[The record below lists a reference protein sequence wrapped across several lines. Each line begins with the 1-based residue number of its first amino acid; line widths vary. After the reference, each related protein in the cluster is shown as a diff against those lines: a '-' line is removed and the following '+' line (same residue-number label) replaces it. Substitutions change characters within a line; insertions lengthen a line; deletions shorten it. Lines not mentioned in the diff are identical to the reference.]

1 MRPIAA
7 GREPSLIQLDT
18 AARPGPPTD
27 FIYNDW
33 YPALRTDTLRDPVT
47 TTLLNIPLLIGRK
60 RDGSL
65 FALRDLCP
73 HRGIPLS
80 AGWFDGETVQCKYH
94 GWRFEPCSGRCEEIP
109 SLTSHDSLEPTKI
122 FANAFPIAE
131 RDGYAWVYIPAP
143 GAGRITPTPTP
154 TASLTT
160 PTAADPT
167 TNSRHPEPQAKDL
180 RISDLSTAH
189 NLPPI
194 PELPKFTRRFRT
206 AHLSADLPCN
216 VDHGIIGL
224 MDPAHG
230 PFVHQAW
237 WWRSAASIHEKTKR
251 FEPINSSDSDHAG
264 FRMSPHAP
272 SSNSAPYKLL
282 GRPVTTIDFTLPNR
296 RIETI
301 VATKSGTI
309 YTPDDALSLN
319 GERTDNGQRTTDPL
333 RWFSSLTTVTPITP
347 STCRIDVVAAWN
359 IAYYVPFV
367 TPLVRFFGA
376 RFVAQDQQTM
386 VEQARGLRS
395 NPGLMLIDDAD
406 KPAKWYFALKQRRLT
421 GTGSH
426 PLPGPVELHW
436 RS

>member
-7 GREPSLIQLDT
+7 GRAPELVQLD
-18 AARPGPPTD
+18 ASAKASPPTD

-33 YPALRTDTLRDPVT
+33 YPALRTDTLREPAT

-60 RDGSL
+60 RDNSL

-109 SLTSHDSLEPTKI
+109 SLTTHDNLEPTKI
-122 FANAFPIAE
+122 FANAFPVAE

-143 GAGRITPTPTP
+143 GAGRITPTS
-154 TASLTT
+154 TAST
-160 PTAADPT
+160 
-167 TNSRHPEPQAKDL
+167 SRHPEAHPKDPC
-180 RISDLSTAH
+180 ISDLSLG
-189 NLPPI
+189 NQLPPI
-194 PELPKFTRRFRT
+194 PELPKFSNRFRT
-206 AHLSADLPCN
+206 SHLSADLPCN

-237 WWRSAASIHEKTKR
+237 WWRSASSIHEKTKR
-251 FEPINSSDSDHAG
+251 FEPIVNPCGDRDEPLAHDG

-296 RIETI
+296 RVETI
-301 VATKSGTI
+301 VAENPRDKSR
-309 YTPDDALSLN
+309 P
-319 GERTDNGQRTTDPL
+319 P

-359 IAYYVPFV
+359 IGYYIPFV
-367 TPLVRFFGA
+367 TSLVRFFGA

-421 GTGSH
+421 GTGPH
-426 PLPGPVELHW
+426 PLSGPVELHW

>member
-7 GREPSLIQLDT
+7 GRAPELVQLD
-18 AARPGPPTD
+18 AAAKPRPPAE
-27 FIYNDW
+27 FIYDDW
-33 YPALRTDTLRDPVT
+33 YPALRTDMLREPRT
-47 TTLLNIPLLIGRK
+47 TTLLNVPLLIGRK
-60 RDGSL
+60 RDGLL

-80 AGWFDGETVQCKYH
+80 AGWFDGDTVQCKYH

-109 SLTSHDSLEPTKI
+109 SLTTHDSLEPTRI
-122 FANAFPIAE
+122 FANAFPVAE
-131 RDGYAWVYIPAP
+131 RDGYAWVYVPAP
-143 GAGRITPTPTP
+143 GAGRM
-154 TASLTT
+154 S
-160 PTAADPT
+160 ADDV
-167 TNSRHPEPQAKDL
+167 SV
-180 RISDLSTAH
+180 
-189 NLPPI
+189 PPI
-194 PELPKFTRRFRT
+194 PELPKFTKRFRS

-230 PFVHQAW
+230 PFVHRAW

-251 FEPINSSDSDHAG
+251 FEPIEDGDNNGRNAG

-272 SSNSAPYKLL
+272 SSNSAPYRLL
-282 GRPVTTIDFTLPNR
+282 GRPVTTIDFMLPNR
-296 RIETI
+296 RTETI
-301 VATKSGTI
+301 VAENPHDKAK
-309 YTPDDALSLN
+309 P
-319 GERTDNGQRTTDPL
+319 P
-333 RWFSSLTTVTPITP
+333 RWFSSLTTVTPITS

-359 IAYYVPFV
+359 IGYYVPFV
-367 TPLVRFFGA
+367 TALVRVFGS
-376 RFVAQDQQTM
+376 RFVEQDQQTM

-421 GTGSH
+421 GTGAH
-426 PLPGPVELHW
+426 PLEGPIELHW

>member
-1 MRPIAA
+1 MSRMRPIAA
-7 GREPSLIQLDT
+7 GRAPELVQLD
-18 AARPGPPTD
+18 AVAKPGPPTD
-27 FIYNDW
+27 FIYGDW
-33 YPALRTDTLRDPVT
+33 YPALRTDTLREPRT

-60 RDGSL
+60 RDNSL

-80 AGWFDGETVQCKYH
+80 AGWFDGDTVQCKYH

-109 SLTSHDSLEPTKI
+109 SLTSHDTLEPTKI
-122 FANAFPIAE
+122 FANAFPVVE
-131 RDGYAWVYIPAP
+131 RDGYAWVYVPAP
-143 GAGRITPTPTP
+143 GAGRI
-154 TASLTT
+154 A
-160 PTAADPT
+160 
-167 TNSRHPEPQAKDL
+167 PEQIDQ
-180 RISDLSTAH
+180 
-189 NLPPI
+189 LPPI
-194 PELPKFTRRFRT
+194 PELPKFSKHFRIS
-206 AHLSADLPCN
+206 HLSADLPCN

-237 WWRSAASIHEKTKR
+237 WWRSAASIHEKTKK
-251 FEPINSSDSDHAG
+251 FEPINSSDGDHDG

-301 VATKSGTI
+301 VAENPRDKSK
-309 YTPDDALSLN
+309 P
-319 GERTDNGQRTTDPL
+319 P

-359 IAYYVPFV
+359 IGYYVPFV
-367 TPLVRFFGA
+367 TSLVRFFGA
-376 RFVAQDQQTM
+376 RFVGQDQQTM

-421 GTGSH
+421 GTGPH

>member
-1 MRPIAA
+1 MRPILTGYRADLVQIGIPGA
-7 GREPSLIQLDT
+7 GSDE
-18 AARPGPPTD
+18 PGPAAELI
-27 FIYNDW
+27 FGEW
-33 YPALRTDTLRDPVT
+33 YPAVRTEGLRARQTAL
-47 TTLLNIPLLIGRK
+47 TTLLGIPILVGRK
-60 RDGSL
+60 NGGSL

-80 AGWFDGETVQCKYH
+80 AGWFDGETVMCKYH

-109 SLTSHDSLEPTKI
+109 SLTSHDHLQPTKI
-122 FANAFPIAE
+122 YANAFPVRE
-131 RDGYAWVYIPAP
+131 QDGYAWVYVPPA
-143 GAGRITPTPTP
+143 GAGR
-154 TASLTT
+154 LLDETT
-160 PTAADPT
+160 
-167 TNSRHPEPQAKDL
+167 
-180 RISDLSTAH
+180 
-189 NLPPI
+189 LPPV
-194 PELPKFTRRFRT
+194 PELPKFTPRFRS

-251 FEPINSSDSDHAG
+251 FEPIPDG

-282 GRPVTTIDFTLPNR
+282 GKPVTTIDFQLPNR
-296 RIETI
+296 RYETI
-301 VATKSGTI
+301 VAKNEAG
-309 YTPDDALSLN
+309 
-319 GERTDNGQRTTDPL
+319 RQ
-333 RWFSSLTTVTPITP
+333 RWFSSLTTVTPVTP

-359 IAYYVPFV
+359 IGYFVPFV
-367 TPLVRFFGA
+367 KPLVKFFGA

-421 GTGSH
+421 GRGEH
-426 PLPGPVELHW
+426 PLAEGPVDLHW